1 MLASPYQKKSF
12 LFVSDDLPLNPSV
25 LADPRVRVAAL
36 GALLSALVE
45 RVVAAP
51 SAAYV
56 GLFAGELAHRSSAFC
71 HFSNYLL

>member
-1 MLASPYQKKSF
+1 MDCHWRRQKKSF

-25 LADPRVRVAAL
+25 LAHLWIRVAAL
-36 GALLSALVE
+36 RALLAALVI

-56 GLFAGELAHRSSAFC
+56 GLFAGEFAH
-71 HFSNYLL
+71 